1 MKVTVKKVK
10 AINGNTYWLTENQSS
25 IIEQR
30 LESKS
35 THAKINGDTVPLARI
50 SITTELEEFDT
61 APSYFKTQYTNEGST
76 KQIANHDRTK
86 DLPKAWL
93 LFDTDMN
100 ILNTIPIKVE
110 QTGKDYIEA
119 KCHYKVE
126 SNGDRS
132 FILDREKIPEL
143 TVVKRGSDGYYAISE
158 VYRYGQKVALPL
170 A

>member
-10 AINGNTYWLTENQSS
+10 AINGVTYWLTESQAQVIDNQ
-25 IIEQR
+25 
-30 LESKS
+30 LANKS

-50 SITTELEEFDT
+50 SITTELEDFDT
-61 APSYFKTQYTNEGST
+61 APTYFKNQYTNEGST
-76 KQIANHDRTK
+76 KQIANNDKTK

-100 ILNTIPIKVE
+100 IINTIPIKVE

-119 KCHYKVE
+119 QCHYKIE
-126 SNGDRS
+126 NNGERS
-132 FILDREKIPEL
+132 FILDRKKIPEL
-143 TVVKRGSDGYYAISE
+143 NIVKRGSDGYYAISE
-158 VYRYGQKVALPL
+158 VYRYGEKVTLPL